1 MVPQTRH
8 GTVPMIAPRSGTTGT
23 CAGGDNATALG
34 AADRLGLAAAPTF
47 AMMALQTAPLGGGSA
62 DMLCH
67 YAGSVAA
74 ERNGPDVPV
83 NERLD
88 ERLPFGALAE
98 AGRRPAIRWPP
109 VPMRPSLDRAP
120 AFRVAVRARRS
131 VEAVTDFAAP
141 AFPRLPQPAYL
152 RLSAPMASAASHNRD
167 ARDSV
172 GHSASSRFQ
181 IIRAITFGAGP
192 GRTMAAARRR

>member
-8 GTVPMIAPRSGTTGT
+8 GTVPMIAPRSGSTGT
-23 CAGGDNATALG
+23 CAGSDNATALG

-83 NERLD
+83 NERL
-88 ERLPFGALAE
+88 PFGALAE
-98 AGRRPAIRWPP
+98 AGHRPAIRWPP
-109 VPMRPSLDRAP
+109 VPMRPSLYRAP
-120 AFRVAVRARRS
+120 AFRVALRARRS
-131 VEAVTDFAAP
+131 VEAVTEFAAP
-141 AFPRLPQPAYL
+141 AFPRLPQLAYL
-152 RLSAPMASAASHNRD
+152 RLSAPLASAASHNRD
-167 ARDSV
+167 ARDSA
-172 GHSASSRFQ
+172 GHSSSSRFQ
-181 IIRAITFGAGP
+181 IIRAITFGARP